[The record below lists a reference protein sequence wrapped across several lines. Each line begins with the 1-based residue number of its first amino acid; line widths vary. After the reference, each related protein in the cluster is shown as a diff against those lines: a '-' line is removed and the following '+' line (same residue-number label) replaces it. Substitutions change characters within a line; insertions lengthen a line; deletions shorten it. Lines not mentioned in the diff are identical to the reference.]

1 MPPPAANTRSP
12 EILPDMNDLNCSI
25 LPAAVRLVVPVQ
37 YVFSVYL
44 LLRGHNL
51 PGGGFIGGLVLA
63 SALVLRAMVDP
74 KRSPKFDLIA
84 LAGSGLLTALASAMM
99 PLLVGRTFF
108 TGLWGGEIW
117 LPALGKLKLGT
128 PLLFDIGVFLV
139 VTGVAA
145 KLLLVLLAQTRQ
157 SRD

>member
-1 MPPPAANTRSP
+1 
-12 EILPDMNDLNCSI
+12 MNDLRNSI
-25 LPAAVRLVVPVQ
+25 LPAAARLVIPVQ

-63 SALVLRAMVDP
+63 SALVLRAMEGP
-74 KRSPKFDLIA
+74 SREPKFDLIV
-84 LAGSGLLTALASAMM
+84 LSGIGLLVAAISAMM
-99 PLLVGRTFF
+99 PWFGGGTFF

-117 LPALGKLKLGT
+117 LPTLGKLKLGT

-145 KLLLVLLAQTRQ
+145 KLLLVLMAQTRN
-157 SRD
+157 SED

>member
-1 MPPPAANTRSP
+1 
-12 EILPDMNDLNCSI
+12 MNALHQSI

-37 YVFSVYL
+37 YVFSIYL

-63 SALVLRAMVDP
+63 SALVLRTMVDP
-74 KRSPKFDLIA
+74 KRAPKFDLIT
-84 LAGSGLLTALASAMM
+84 LSGIGLLVALASAML
-99 PLLVGRTFF
+99 PVFLGRTFF
-108 TGLWGGEIW
+108 TGVWAGEIW

-128 PLLFDIGVFLV
+128 PLYFDIGVFLV

-145 KLLLVLLAQTRQ
+145 KLLLVLLAQTRPAA
-157 SRD
+157 RP

>member
-1 MPPPAANTRSP
+1 
-12 EILPDMNDLNCSI
+12 MNNSNCSI
-25 LPAAVRLVVPVQ
+25 LPAAARLVVPVQ
-37 YVFSVYL
+37 VAFSIYL

-74 KRSPKFDLIA
+74 QRAPKSDLIA
-84 LAGSGLLTALASAMM
+84 LSGIGLLVALASAMM
-99 PLLVGRTFF
+99 PWLVGRAFF

-117 LPALGKLKLGT
+117 LPAIGKLKLGT
-128 PLLFDIGVFLV
+128 PLLFDIGVFIV

-145 KLLLVLLAQTRQ
+145 KLLLVLMAQTRENAP
-157 SRD
+157 

>member
-1 MPPPAANTRSP
+1 
-12 EILPDMNDLNCSI
+12 MNSLSHSI
-25 LPAAVRLVVPVQ
+25 LPAAARLVIPAQ
-37 YVFSVYL
+37 YAFSIFL

-74 KRSPKFDLIA
+74 SRAPKFDLIM
-84 LAGSGLLTALASAMM
+84 LSGIGLLVAAFSAMM
-99 PLLVGRTFF
+99 PWFGGGTFF

-117 LPALGKLKLGT
+117 LPTLGKLKLGT

-145 KLLLVLLAQTRQ
+145 KLLLVLMAQTEKPKA
-157 SRD
+157 

>member
-1 MPPPAANTRSP
+1 
-12 EILPDMNDLNCSI
+12 MNEFHHSM
-25 LPAAVRLVVPVQ
+25 LPAAARLVVPVQ

-74 KRSPKFDLIA
+74 KRVPNFDLIR
-84 LAGSGLLTALASAMM
+84 LSGIGLLVALFSAVL
-99 PLLVGRTFF
+99 PWLIGKTFF
-108 TGLWGGEIW
+108 TGLWGGQIW
-117 LPALGKLKLGT
+117 LPAVGDIKLGT

-145 KLLLVLLAQTRQ
+145 KLLLVLLAQTQ
-157 SRD
+157 SSVMDRMNSD

>member
-1 MPPPAANTRSP
+1 
-12 EILPDMNDLNCSI
+12 MNALHQSL
-25 LPAAVRLVVPVQ
+25 LPAAVRLVVPSLV
-37 YVFSVYL
+37 VFSIYL

-63 SALVLRAMVDP
+63 SALVMRVMVDP
-74 KRSPKFDLIA
+74 KREPKADLIS
-84 LAGSGLLTALASAMM
+84 LAGIGLLVALGSAVM
-99 PLLVGRTFF
+99 PLLTGRTFF

-117 LPALGKLKLGT
+117 LPAIGKLKLGT

-145 KLLLVLLAQTRQ
+145 KMLLVLLAQTRK
-157 SRD
+157 RDP

>member
-1 MPPPAANTRSP
+1 
-12 EILPDMNDLNCSI
+12 MNPLHHSI

-37 YVFSVYL
+37 YVFSIYL

-63 SALVLRAMVDP
+63 SALVLRTMVDP
-74 KRSPKFDLIA
+74 KRAPKFDLIA
-84 LAGSGLLTALASAMM
+84 LSGIGLLVALASAML
-99 PLLVGRTFF
+99 PVLLGRTFF
-108 TGLWGGEIW
+108 TGVWAGEIW

-128 PLLFDIGVFLV
+128 PLYFDIGVFLV

-145 KLLLVLLAQTRQ
+145 KLLLVLLSQTRKAA
-157 SRD
+157 SP

>member
-1 MPPPAANTRSP
+1 M
-12 EILPDMNDLNCSI
+12 EMNALHQSL
-25 LPAAVRLVVPVQ
+25 LPAAVRLVVPALVG
-37 YVFSVYL
+37 FSIYL

-63 SALVLRAMVDP
+63 SALVLRVMVDS
-74 KRSPKFDLIA
+74 KCEPKFDLIS
-84 LAGSGLLTALASAMM
+84 LAGIGLLVALASAVM
-99 PLLVGRTFF
+99 PLLTGRTFF

-117 LPALGKLKLGT
+117 LPTLGKLKLGT

-145 KLLLVLLAQTRQ
+145 KILLVLLAQTRK
-157 SRD
+157 SDP

>member
-1 MPPPAANTRSP
+1 
-12 EILPDMNDLNCSI
+12 MNDLHHSI

-37 YVFSVYL
+37 YAFAVYL

-74 KRSPKFDLIA
+74 KRVPKFDLIA
-84 LAGSGLLTALASAMM
+84 LSGIGLLLALGSAMM
-99 PLLVGRTFF
+99 PLLVGRPFF

-117 LPALGKLKLGT
+117 LPTIGKLKLGT

-145 KLLLVLLAQTRQ
+145 KLLLVLLAQTRNT
-157 SRD
+157 RD

>member
-1 MPPPAANTRSP
+1 
-12 EILPDMNDLNCSI
+12 MNDLRQSL
-25 LPAAVRLVVPVQ
+25 LPAAARLMVPVQ
-37 YVFSVYL
+37 CAFSIYL

-74 KRSPKFDLIA
+74 ARAPKFDLII
-84 LAGSGLLTALASAMM
+84 LSGIGLLIALLSATM
-99 PLLVGRTFF
+99 PWLGGGTFF

-117 LPALGKLKLGT
+117 LPTLGKVKLGT

-145 KLLLVLLAQTRQ
+145 KLLLVLMSQTRA
-157 SRD
+157 SED

>member
-1 MPPPAANTRSP
+1 
-12 EILPDMNDLNCSI
+12 MNDLRNSI
-25 LPAAVRLVVPVQ
+25 LPAAARLVIPVQ

-63 SALVLRAMVDP
+63 SALVLRAMVGP
-74 KRSPKFDLIA
+74 SREPKFDLIV
-84 LAGSGLLTALASAMM
+84 LSGIGLLVAAISAMM
-99 PLLVGRTFF
+99 PWFGGGTFF

-117 LPALGKLKLGT
+117 LPTLGKLKLGT

-145 KLLLVLLAQTRQ
+145 KLLLVLMAQTRN
-157 SRD
+157 SED

>member
-1 MPPPAANTRSP
+1 
-12 EILPDMNDLNCSI
+12 MNALHHSI

-37 YVFSVYL
+37 YVFSIYL

-63 SALVLRAMVDP
+63 SALVLRTMVDP
-74 KRSPKFDLIA
+74 KRAPKFDLIA
-84 LAGSGLLTALASAMM
+84 LSGIGLLVALASAML
-99 PLLVGRTFF
+99 PVFLGRTFF
-108 TGLWGGEIW
+108 TGVWAGEIW

-128 PLLFDIGVFLV
+128 PLYFDIGVFLV

-145 KLLLVLLAQTRQ
+145 KLLLVLLSQTRKAA
-157 SRD
+157 SP